1 MLKVISNQVT
11 FVDLYNKLMLFLLK
25 IIDSES
31 YMKDISLFI
40 ITKNEGDKIKAC
52 IESAKA
58 ICSDIIVCDSGST
71 DDTVKVAGEMG
82 AKVVQHEFIGFAD
95 QKNYALS
102 QCTGKWALSLDADEV
117 ISKELAEEIANL
129 PDETEFNGFNI
140 HRVNYFLGGRMNHS
154 GLDNEYILRLIR
166 IGSGKYRD
174 VLVHEGLEI
183 TGKIGR
189 LNNEMLHYSYADLE
203 NYFNKFNKYTSL
215 AARDLKAKNR
225 KFSILGTILRLPFEF
240 LKRDVLKLG
249 FLDGLRG
256 FIWAA
261 CSTFYVFVKY
271 IKLWDIS
278 RR

>member
-1 MLKVISNQVT
+1 
-11 FVDLYNKLMLFLLK
+11 
-25 IIDSES
+25 
-31 YMKDISLFI
+31 MKDISLFI
-40 ITKNEGDKIKAC
+40 IAKNEEDKIKAC
-52 IESAKA
+52 IESAKS
-58 ICSDIIVCDSGST
+58 ICSEIILCDSGSIDNT
-71 DDTVKVAGEMG
+71 AKIAEQMG

-117 ISKELAEEIANL
+117 LTKELTEEIASI
-129 PDETEFNGFNI
+129 PDDTEFNGFDI

-154 GLDNEYILRLIR
+154 GLNNEYILRLIR

-183 TGKIGR
+183 SGKKGR
-189 LNNEMLHYSYADLE
+189 LKNEMLHYSYADLE

-215 AARDLKAKNR
+215 AAHDLKAKGK
-225 KFSILGTILRLPFEF
+225 KFSFLGTIFRLPIEF
-240 LKRDVLKLG
+240 LKRYVLKLG
-249 FLDGLRG
+249 FLDGIRG

-261 CSTFYVFVKY
+261 CSTYYVFVKY

-278 RR
+278 RN